1 MSSNATQSH
10 KPWRTITGK
19 KTAGKEGCFS
29 GTAKK
34 RCAKRKPTKPVQ
46 RMCMVINARMLLVTT
61 YWCAK
66 SPTSPIWP
74 LGRRMCCE
82 SSKRSSS
89 RKGLIMYSMFS
100 IDSKPAPAASAQR
113 NTASGVS
120 ARRHQ
125 QVQTLVENQKQQVRG
140 TALPWHLSTQVA
152 SWSTHQGLV
161 FIRHRIQPALNSS
174 SQSPGVRLHWTIC
187 HTWHN
192 APPLRCGWVM
202 AQPGEMLGQRSLRFR
217 TFKVPATVTPPM
229 PPHQKKSTSR
239 PIATPF
245 GLPIHRYA
253 MAGTRAPVKTV
264 QKTE

>member
-10 KPWRTITGK
+10 KPWRT

-174 SQSPGVRLHWTIC
+174 SQSPGGEAPLDDLPHLAQRASAPVRLGDGAARGDARPEELKVQDIQGPS
-187 HTWHN
+187 N
-192 APPLRCGWVM
+192 RDAPD
-202 AQPGEMLGQRSLRFR
+202 AS
-217 TFKVPATVTPPM
+217 PPEEVY
-229 PPHQKKSTSR
+229 K
-239 PIATPF
+239 
-245 GLPIHRYA
+245 
-253 MAGTRAPVKTV
+253 
-264 QKTE
+264 